1 MSDKKIHVLGY
12 DEVVLLFG
20 LLGIEG
26 TIIEHNEDFLK
37 IFKNLIKKTS
47 VALIIICMDLSD
59 EILEFLSDFKI
70 NNRTPFVYLLPDI
83 FQQDIKNQDKIF
95 NKIHEL
101 IEEII

>member
-1 MSDKKIHVLGY
+1 MPDKKIHVLGY
-12 DEVVLLFG
+12 DEIVLLFG

-47 VALIIICMDLSD
+47 VALIIIYMDLSD
-59 EILEFLSDFKI
+59 EILEFITEFKI
-70 NNRTPFVYLLPDI
+70 NNRAPFVYLLPDI

>member
-1 MSDKKIHVLGY
+1 MPDKKIHVLGY

-20 LLGIEG
+20 LLGVEG

-47 VALIIICMDLSD
+47 VALIIINMDLSD
-59 EILEFLSDFKI
+59 EILDFLTEFKL

-83 FQQDIKNQDKIF
+83 FQKDIKNQDKVF

>member
-1 MSDKKIHVLGY
+1 MPDKKIHVLGY
-12 DEVVLLFG
+12 DEIVLMFG
-20 LLGIEG
+20 LLGIDG

-47 VALIIICMDLSD
+47 VALIIIYMDLSD
-59 EILEFLSDFKI
+59 EILDFLTDFKI

>member
-1 MSDKKIHVLGY
+1 MPDKKIHVLGY
-12 DEVVLLFG
+12 DEIVLMFG
-20 LLGIEG
+20 LLGIDG

-47 VALIIICMDLSD
+47 VALIIIYMDLSD
-59 EILEFLSDFKI
+59 EILEFLTEFKI

>member
-1 MSDKKIHVLGY
+1 MPDKKIHVLGY
-12 DEVVLLFG
+12 DEIVLLFG

-47 VALIIICMDLSD
+47 VALIIIYIDMTD
-59 EILEFLSDFKI
+59 EILEFLTEFKI

>member
-1 MSDKKIHVLGY
+1 MPDKKIHVLGY
-12 DEVVLLFG
+12 DEIVLMFG
-20 LLGIEG
+20 LLGIDG

-47 VALIIICMDLSD
+47 VAMIIIYIDMTD
-59 EILEFLSDFKI
+59 EILEFLTDFKI

>member
-47 VALIIICMDLSD
+47 VALIIIYIDMTD
-59 EILEFLSDFKI
+59 EILEFLTEFKI

>member
-1 MSDKKIHVLGY
+1 MPDKKIHVLGY

-47 VALIIICMDLSD
+47 VALIIICMDLSE
-59 EILEFLSDFKI
+59 EILEFLTDFKI

>member
-1 MSDKKIHVLGY
+1 MPDKKIHVLGY
-12 DEVVLLFG
+12 DEIVLLFG

-26 TIIEHNEDFLK
+26 TIIKPNEGFLK
-37 IFKNLIKKTS
+37 IFKNLIKNTS
-47 VALIIICMDLSD
+47 VALIIIYIDMSD
-59 EILEFLSDFKI
+59 EILEFLTDFKI